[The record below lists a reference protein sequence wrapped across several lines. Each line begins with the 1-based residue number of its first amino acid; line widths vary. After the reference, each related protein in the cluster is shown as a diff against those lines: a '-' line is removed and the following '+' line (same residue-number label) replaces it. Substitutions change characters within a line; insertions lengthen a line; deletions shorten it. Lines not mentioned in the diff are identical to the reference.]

1 MYHYACALLALL
13 AVSSSTPV
21 WAAPTVSHLVRRQ
34 NQNSDGAAGLPQAI
48 WVPLVVIGFL
58 LFAGMAVACGGRR
71 FRGWSANWGSSVAQA
86 AGVTTGTT
94 AATARELTADQ
105 LAGNNNRNGTNGTT
119 TNGANGGTNR
129 PRRPRR
135 TRRTPS
141 QISTHSLPAYM
152 KEPGEQEIVIV
163 RGAEEMEDMPIPI
176 TVTMPVV
183 DEQGP
188 DTPEGSIDLT
198 RPNSMYVPMPNTP
211 NDMPLLHNNE
221 HDPQQR
227 LNVAPTDYGTRRS
240 FDSVMS
246 SDDNSHAHPYLDDA
260 PPYEAVA
267 LDSTPDLPASSP
279 SSAAAPP
286 AGSSAAQAAQ
296 ERASTE
302 QQAGAGSTRRRSMF
316 MSIFNP
322 RNSRLAPSP
331 VPTNSGTLE
340 PRTSTH
346 TREGSGPSV
355 ISVAPSER
363 EPRPR
368 SRVRHRPSHSG
379 SSSMFS
385 LLSRTRSN
393 GNLGGA
399 DRLTSPSMISLN
411 SISSPLSH
419 TLVRTEFTYPKS
431 GPTPEQLR
439 LISSRESFA
448 RFGVPYGPD
457 AIAFAASTSRV
468 ELEPPPGF
476 EEVAGSA
483 AAGPSSPEQGN
494 GSGARASSS
503 SEERNESPSP
513 SSADA
518 SEGADAS
525 FGSSNEA
532 ASAAVVDTH
541 ASAGTEEASTDETRG
556 HAPAS
561 KETTSGG
568 STSASEAKTSAPST
582 NAVPPAPSAS
592 TSPEPAR
599 SSSSTG
605 MLSPAAGSSATSPT
619 SSNPP
624 PSAFKGAFSTGSLP
638 ARAASRA
645 SSYMTFQTAEESL
658 YASEPPTPVASRPD
672 LLAGEEA
679 YENAA
684 ETPVSES
691 APSTLRLAPRHMHES
706 TDTTI
711 TPDR

>member
-1 MYHYACALLALL
+1 MYLCTCALLALF
-13 AVSSSTPV
+13 AVSPV
-21 WAAPTVSHLVRRQ
+21 WAAPTGSHLLRRQ
-34 NQNSDGAAGLPQAI
+34 NQNSDTAGSLPQAI
-48 WVPLVVIGFL
+48 WIPLVVIGIL

-71 FRGWSANWGSSVAQA
+71 FRGWSANWGTSVAQA

-94 AATARELTADQ
+94 TATARELTADQ
-105 LAGNNNRNGTNGTT
+105 LAGNTRNGGNAATT
-119 TNGANGGTNR
+119 TNAANGGTNR
-129 PRRPRR
+129 ARRPRR
-135 TRRTPS
+135 NRRTPS
-141 QISTHSLPAYM
+141 QISTHSLPAYN

-163 RGAEEMEDMPIPI
+163 RGAEDMEDMPIPI

-198 RPNSMYVPMPNTP
+198 RQTSMYVPMPNTP
-211 NDMPLLHNNE
+211 TDMPLLHNNE
-221 HDPQQR
+221 YDPQHR
-227 LNVAPTDYGTRRS
+227 LSAVPSEYATRRS

-246 SDDNSHAHPYLDDA
+246 SDDNSHARYLDDA

-267 LDSTPDLPASSP
+267 LDSTADLPAP
-279 SSAAAPP
+279 APTSAAAPP
-286 AGSSAAQAAQ
+286 TGSSSTAQASQ

-302 QQAGAGSTRRRSMF
+302 QQPGTGSTRRRSMF

-322 RNSRLAPSP
+322 RNSRLGPSP
-331 VPTNSGTLE
+331 VPTTSATSE
-340 PRTSTH
+340 SRTSTH

-393 GNLGGA
+393 GNLVGGA

-457 AIAFAASTSRV
+457 AVAYAASTSRV

-483 AAGPSSPEQGN
+483 GAGPSSPEQN
-494 GSGARASSS
+494 SASGSLLSSS
-503 SEERNESPSP
+503 SDERNDSPSP
-513 SSADA
+513 GPAHEA
-518 SEGADAS
+518 EGA
-525 FGSSNEA
+525 E
-532 ASAAVVDTH
+532 
-541 ASAGTEEASTDETRG
+541 
-556 HAPAS
+556 
-561 KETTSGG
+561 
-568 STSASEAKTSAPST
+568 T
-582 NAVPPAPSAS
+582 NAA
-592 TSPEPAR
+592 EPG
-599 SSSSTG
+599 SSSSAMSAG
-605 MLSPAAGSSATSPT
+605 VPQSGSSVATEVDET
-619 SSNPP
+619 SRPLSAGDGITTERSEAIPQAKLSP
-624 PSAFKGAFSTGSLP
+624 PSAALALPVSSASSESASLSSPTALLTPPATSSAASPTTFSAPPSAYKGTVTTASLP
-638 ARAASRA
+638 SRATSRA
-645 SSYMTFQTAEESL
+645 SSYMTFQTADESL
-658 YASEPPTPVASRPD
+658 YASEPPTPTASRPD
-672 LLAGEEA
+672 LHAGDEE
-679 YENAA
+679 YESAA

-691 APSTLRLAPRHMHES
+691 APSTPRLAPRHMHES